1 MLKVGDYFGENALLR
16 DESGTSKGWQMKH
29 LLFDSRD
36 RERKL
41 KTFARYIKWFQE
53 YDLMYEHG
61 IWKYI
66 YILYYY
72 MSNAV
77 SDTCSLQIQD
87 IFRTNVYH
95 QIQQSF
101 ATLIS

>member
-16 DESGTSKGWQMKH
+16 DESETSKGWQMKH

-41 KTFARYIKWFQE
+41 KTLARYIKWFQE

-61 IWKYI
+61 IFKYI
-66 YILYYY
+66 
-72 MSNAV
+72 
-77 SDTCSLQIQD
+77 
-87 IFRTNVYH
+87 
-95 QIQQSF
+95 
-101 ATLIS
+101 